1 MGRRNFYD
9 IIRNSPINV
18 KAEYDRIYELYAGE
32 AYVCCIEEWVD
43 ERFIDFPKSFR
54 KRTVSLEDFN
64 NTYGFRFDK
73 YGSKREKSTDVLL
86 TFCEYVINLCNQLC
100 EAEGIFYEEDESLE
114 ILYEAIHDC
123 VDELG
128 LMEVKKEDIII
139 YVEKNPTA
147 VAVAEIVPEEIA
159 YSVLEYNH
167 FRLKGDLSRKKAI
180 LKLMADDIE
189 SERKTLKGINGNLE
203 TQLYQLMNKFVRHD
217 HSQTPYIATMKEEE
231 IEAVYD
237 DIYQMWLLAK
247 MEMDQVE
254 RGKKVKELLREMNG
268 GCINTSYL

>member
-9 IIRNSPINV
+9 IIRNAPINV
-18 KAEYDRIYELYAGE
+18 KAEYDRIYELYAEE
-32 AYVCCIEEWVD
+32 AYGCCIEEWVN
-43 ERFIDFPKSFR
+43 ERFIEFPKSFR

-73 YGSKREKSTDVLL
+73 YGSGREKSVDVLL

-189 SERKTLKGINGNLE
+189 SERKILKGINGNLE
-203 TQLYQLMNKFVRHD
+203 SQLYQLMNKFVRHD
-217 HSQTPYIATMKEEE
+217 HSQTPYITTMKEEE

-247 MEMDQVE
+247 LEMDQVE
-254 RGKKVKELLREMNG
+254 RGKRVKELLGEMNG
-268 GCINTSYL
+268 GKEEK

>member
-18 KAEYDRIYELYAGE
+18 KAEYDRIYELYAEE
-32 AYVCCIEEWVD
+32 AYGCCIEEWVN

-64 NTYGFRFDK
+64 NTYGFRFDR
-73 YGSKREKSTDVLL
+73 YGSKREKSVDVLL

-128 LMEVKKEDIII
+128 LMEVKREDIVI

-203 TQLYQLMNKFVRHD
+203 SQLYQLMNKFVRHD

-247 MEMDQVE
+247 LEMDQVE
-254 RGKKVKELLREMNG
+254 RGKRVKELLGEMNG
-268 GCINTSYL
+268 EK